1 MISIATPFK
10 EFYADHHQIQ
20 VLDTPGYQGTDLQA
34 SGLFVGAHRREVV
47 VLKFA
52 SFGEGGISRLFCLGL
67 AQLRIELRK
76 AKERLRHQKQVI
88 LGFIRQPVYEV

>member
-1 MISIATPFK
+1 ML
-10 EFYADHHQIQ
+10 E
-20 VLDTPGYQGTDLQA
+20 
-34 SGLFVGAHRREVV
+34 
-47 VLKFA
+47 FA
-52 SFGEGGISRLFCLGL
+52 SFSEGCKSRLFCLGL